1 MLFINCGV
9 KTRLKKNRL
18 TMEEGKMVEGFFFP
32 LRQKQQDRGDMEWGW
47 IHASCQLTPSHPP
60 SSPHPPPA
68 FCPPFLTA
76 TSSGWD
82 WSSSR
87 LPQTGLRVPMAP
99 AILWGF
105 GSVTAAWLIYG
116 TLITPPPGGLRGA
129 RRVTSGERGETLCL
143 YMGIILGTLPSGQPA
158 PSTDKR
164 F

>member
-1 MLFINCGV
+1 
-9 KTRLKKNRL
+9 
-18 TMEEGKMVEGFFFP
+18 MEEGKTSEGSFF
-32 LRQKQQDRGDMEWGW
+32 
-47 IHASCQLTPSHPP
+47 SPP
-60 SSPHPPPA
+60 CDKSWKTEETWSEAEYSLAVSSLLPTLPHPLILHQL

-87 LPQTGLRVPMAP
+87 LPQTGLRVPMAS

-129 RRVTSGERGETLCL
+129 RRVTSGEREKTLRL
-143 YMGIILGTLPSGQPA
+143 YMGIILKRLSSGQLA
-158 PSTDKR
+158 PSADKR